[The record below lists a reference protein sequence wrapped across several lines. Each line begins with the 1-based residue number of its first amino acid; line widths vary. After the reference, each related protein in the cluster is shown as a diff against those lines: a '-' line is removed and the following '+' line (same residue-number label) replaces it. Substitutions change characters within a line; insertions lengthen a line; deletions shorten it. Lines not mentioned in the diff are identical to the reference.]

1 MEVYTLNSLHQ
12 TVDVIDKFES
22 LIWTERYSAWGDFEL
37 TLFSTNENRKLFPIG
52 TRITVNDSY
61 WAMTV
66 ETVEDTVDEDGG
78 AFLKLKGRSMEAI
91 LDSRLARDTMVG
103 LTTNPKWILTGT
115 PKQIVEGMFRDVCI
129 YGYLDAG
136 DIIPSVNETNF
147 FPEDTVPPPPD
158 AITYEV
164 DPKTLYAAI
173 KELCDLYNMGFRLV
187 RSINNPQ
194 LYFNVYTGSD
204 RTSHQSG
211 LPAVIFSQ
219 SLENLKKTT
228 ELSTT
233 SLYKN
238 VAYVLSPVGTQVV
251 YGLDVD
257 PLISGFD
264 RKVLIVKADDIT
276 DTDPSVATTKMIRR
290 GNEEL
295 GKNRRYSA
303 FDGEVSQYS
312 DYVYGVDYNLG
323 DLIEVMSSSGA
334 TSSMQVTEHIR
345 VADKEGERSYPTLT
359 INEFIMPGTWA
370 ARPTDQVWGD
380 LLTETWADQP

>member
-37 TLFSTNENRKLFPIG
+37 MLFSTNENRKLFTEG

-61 WAMTV
+61 WVMTV
-66 ETVEDTVDEDGG
+66 DTVEDTVDEDGG
-78 AFLKLKGRSMEAI
+78 AFLKIKGRSMESI
-91 LDSRLARDTMVG
+91 LESRLARDTMVG
-103 LTTNPKWILTGT
+103 LTSNPKWILSGT
-115 PKQIVEGMFRDVCI
+115 PKEIAEGMFRDVCI
-129 YGYLDAG
+129 YGYLNAG
-136 DIIPSVNETNF
+136 DIIPSVNETSF
-147 FPEDTVPPPPD
+147 FPADTIPPPPD
-158 AITYEV
+158 VITYEV
-164 DPKTLYAAI
+164 DPKTLYTAI

-194 LYFNVYTGSD
+194 LYFNIYTGSD

-228 ELSTT
+228 ELKSTA
-233 SLYKN
+233 LYKN

-251 YGLDVD
+251 YGADVD

-264 RKVLIVKADDIT
+264 RKVLLVKADDIT
-276 DTDPSVATTKMIRR
+276 DTDPAVAATKMIRR

-303 FDGEVSQYS
+303 FDGELSQYS
-312 DYVYGVDYNLG
+312 SYVYGVDYNLG
-323 DLIEVMSSSGA
+323 DLVEVQSSSGA
-334 TSSMQVTEHIR
+334 NSSMQVTEHIR